1 MKAFNEV
8 FFKIYHISF
17 EPDASYESLCPDFE
31 KKINV
36 GVLIRWICLTKL
48 FPFRKNM
55 EIYAET

>member
-8 FFKIYHISF
+8 FFKMYHISF
-17 EPDASYESLCPDFE
+17 EPEPTYESPCPHFD
-31 KKINV
+31 KKIKG
-36 GVLIRWICLTKL
+36 GVFIKWICLTKL